1 MTLPA
6 RNTSF
11 KTDPLE
17 EYKWTGVNG
26 FLSEFVDEI
35 WIYGGPDM
43 ALTSQILIPQW
54 KACLAIVRKWSPSD
68 QTLKDVQLMVFGPI
82 TKARPHTPE
91 PGTEI
96 IAARLWPETVANLLD
111 LPLSDISD
119 QDIDGR
125 HLPGFD
131 AVIRAAEMGQS
142 QESVARALL
151 EGIALNASTCRSV
164 SDTTHA
170 AASFIRAS
178 HGMMDIGRIA
188 DKLDI
193 SDRALRR
200 NFKSDL
206 TLSPKKYARLI
217 RLKSVLFS
225 ADERQHPDWSGLA
238 HEFGYF
244 DQSHL
249 TEDVRK
255 LTGQRF
261 SSLHQMRRARP

>member
-1 MTLPA
+1 MTLPT

-11 KTDPLE
+11 KTDPLG

-26 FLSEFVDEI
+26 FLSEFVDEV
-35 WIYGGPDM
+35 WIYGSPDM

-54 KACLAIVRKWSPSD
+54 KACLAVVRKWDLSD
-68 QTLKDVQLMVFGPI
+68 RNLTDVQLMVFGPI
-82 TKARPHTPE
+82 TKARPHLPE

-96 IAARLWPETVANLLD
+96 IAARLWPETVANLLN

-125 HLPGFD
+125 YLPGFE
-131 AVIRAAEMGQS
+131 AVKRVAEMGKS
-142 QESVARALL
+142 QDCVARALL

-178 HGMMDIGRIA
+178 HGMMDMGRIA
-188 DKLDI
+188 NQLDI
-193 SDRALRR
+193 SDRSLRR
-200 NFKSDL
+200 TFKAEL
-206 TLSPKKYARLI
+206 TLSPKKYARLV

-225 ADERQHPDWSGLA
+225 ADEMQNPNWAALA

-261 SSLHQMRRARP
+261 SSLHQMRRASP